1 MAAVRAPSC
10 FNLANET
17 ETEMKMIMA
26 ALTASALIAGV
37 AAPASAA
44 PEMTVVEG
52 EYMQAPSAAAIKR
65 VKMRRY
71 VERQIEYDANKLP
84 VGTGI
89 WWLTFTHYSTEP
101 IFVALD
107 AIELLAGTAVVDAH
121 VYEVVE
127 RSDQVQRVLIG
138 IVGEGLAVADKAGVR
153 VEPFDFFGEMSLLD
167 GGPRSVTVRAAT
179 ALRVLVIDRKNF
191 QQLLREVPELTQRLL
206 VTLSRRVRALEST
219 DRG

>member
-1 MAAVRAPSC
+1 
-10 FNLANET
+10 
-17 ETEMKMIMA
+17 MA

-89 WWLTFTHYSTEP
+89 WWQQM
-101 IFVALD
+101 D
-107 AIELLAGTAVVDAH
+107 
-121 VYEVVE
+121 
-127 RSDQVQRVLIG
+127 R
-138 IVGEGLAVADKAGVR
+138 EGR
-153 VEPFDFFGEMSLLD
+153 
-167 GGPRSVTVRAAT
+167 GG
-179 ALRVLVIDRKNF
+179 
-191 QQLLREVPELTQRLL
+191 
-206 VTLSRRVRALEST
+206 RR
-219 DRG
+219 

>member
-89 WWLTFTHYSTEP
+89 WWQQM
-101 IFVALD
+101 D
-107 AIELLAGTAVVDAH
+107 
-121 VYEVVE
+121 
-127 RSDQVQRVLIG
+127 R
-138 IVGEGLAVADKAGVR
+138 EGR
-153 VEPFDFFGEMSLLD
+153 
-167 GGPRSVTVRAAT
+167 GG
-179 ALRVLVIDRKNF
+179 
-191 QQLLREVPELTQRLL
+191 
-206 VTLSRRVRALEST
+206 RR
-219 DRG
+219 

>member
-10 FNLANET
+10 FILANET

-89 WWLTFTHYSTEP
+89 WWQQM
-101 IFVALD
+101 D
-107 AIELLAGTAVVDAH
+107 
-121 VYEVVE
+121 
-127 RSDQVQRVLIG
+127 R
-138 IVGEGLAVADKAGVR
+138 EGR
-153 VEPFDFFGEMSLLD
+153 
-167 GGPRSVTVRAAT
+167 GG
-179 ALRVLVIDRKNF
+179 
-191 QQLLREVPELTQRLL
+191 
-206 VTLSRRVRALEST
+206 RR
-219 DRG
+219 